1 MQAQV
6 ETRQSRIVING
17 FLNLS
22 DDEKRQVINHI
33 VDHRKHTYA
42 EQKAD
47 RTNSRKMISMETEPI
62 VPHCPCCGK

>member
-1 MQAQV
+1 MQTQL

-33 VDHRKHTYA
+33 VDHRKHTFA
-42 EQKAD
+42 EQRAD
-47 RTNSRKMISMETEPI
+47 RSNRRKMFLKETEPHR
-62 VPHCPCCGK
+62 PALSLL